1 MIVSGQRGAKFDDLP
16 RRKPFKLLPLD
27 ALNKGLYAAAICKDR
42 DQLWSAEV
50 AAKLAVSFSAAELA
64 HLAKSQDFDANMIS
78 ASQGE
83 GIDRLR
89 ILVRSAKSKGSRPKV
104 PVGGGT
110 MEHCGYLVVAI
121 GTDYVAPDVREA
133 LSFCALNGI
142 FN

>member
-1 MIVSGQRGAKFDDLP
+1 LAVAISRHKRAFFADVPSEVRPVALHALLMIVSGQRGAKFDDLS
-16 RRKPFKLLPLD
+16 RRTPLKLLPLD
-27 ALNKGLYAAAICKDR
+27 ALNMGLYAAAICKDR

-89 ILVRSAKSKGSRPKV
+89 ILVRSAKSKGR
-104 PVGGGT
+104 GQ
-110 MEHCGYLVVAI
+110 
-121 GTDYVAPDVREA
+121 R
-133 LSFCALNGI
+133 FR
-142 FN
+142 